1 MKSRGQLISADN
13 AIEAFKMKKINK
25 TNNNGKKK
33 TSRKEQKTCR
43 KSI

>member
-13 AIEAFKMKKINK
+13 AIEAFKIKIKINK

-33 TSRKEQKTCR
+33 TRRKKAENL
-43 KSI
+43 